1 MTDSKESPLARRK
14 FLKLVSSGALA
25 VPVMG
30 LTACGGGD
38 SGSSAPAAARPEPT
52 PPPAPAAEP
61 QMAAPEPAPEPA
73 PAAEPVAEAAPTET
87 PAAED
92 MPILSPS
99 DPQASALGYTDDAS
113 TVDAAKYPQYAEGR
127 ACANCA
133 LYTAEGEPLGPCSIF
148 PGKRVNANGWCS
160 VYAPKMM

>member
-38 SGSSAPAAARPEPT
+38 SSSPAPAAARPEPA
-52 PPPAPAAEP
+52 PAPAPEP
-61 QMAAPEPAPEPA
+61 QNAAPTPEPA
-73 PAAEPVAEAAPTET
+73 PAPEPVAEAAPMEA
-87 PAAED
+87 PSADD

-99 DPQASALGYTDDAS
+99 DPQASALGYTEDAS
-113 TVDAAKYPQYAEGR
+113 TVDASKYPQYAEGR

-133 LYTAEGEPLGPCSIF
+133 LYTAEGEPVGPCSIF
-148 PGKRVNANGWCS
+148 PGRRVNANGWCS
-160 VYAPKMM
+160 VYAPKM